1 MDIKQTF
8 QEKDIPYD
16 EFARLGY
23 NKRDILFM
31 AKEDLKQLLSGKR
44 TSLMK
49 ITSFDGKELSESIKA
64 KFSLK
69 RDADGNVK
77 LIIHPVRNEILNDI
91 KLNATQIDK
100 LKQGQIIIKKID
112 DENYLVQLDKENNE
126 ILKTKV
132 KDIVIPSHI
141 EHIELGQEQKQKLK
155 KGEPIILTNDNKE
168 FQVSIDLNA
177 RLGYRFEQLNNLERE
192 QKIRFDMEH
201 PEYMGAVQTDENR
214 DQFLQYQK
222 GLQPTTKEKETEET
236 PKNEMKFKP

>member
-8 QEKDIPYD
+8 QEKEIPYD

-31 AKEDLKQLLSGKR
+31 EKEDLKKLLSGKR
-44 TSLMK
+44 TSLME
-49 ITSFDGKELSESIKA
+49 INSVDGKKLSEGIKA

-77 LIIHPVRNEILNDI
+77 LIIHPVRNEIQNDI
-91 KLNATQIDK
+91 KLNATQLEK
-100 LKQGQIIIKKID
+100 LKQGQVIIKKID

-155 KGEPIILTNDNKE
+155 RGEPIILINDNKE

-177 RLGYRFEQLNNLERE
+177 RLGYHFEKLNNLERE
-192 QKIRFDMEH
+192 QQVKFDLEH
-201 PEYMGAVQTDENR
+201 PEYIGMVQTDENR
-214 DQFLQYQK
+214 DQYIKYQK
-222 GLQPTTKEKETEET
+222 GLLSEKKESEDENQSNGIKI
-236 PKNEMKFKP
+236 KP